1 MLPRA
6 SRGIGEPMRGLPL
19 LVFILCSCASVDD
32 VALDQATET
41 QDAQAETA
49 ACSGGKA
56 DGGSSYL
63 GLYTTHV
70 ATHVAGDLTSLQLL
84 APTSGEPTTQYVRE
98 RCYHTGCA
106 LPLPETDTYDIHA
119 SASGKTYVRFYSF
132 VAARDASGNLTSTPK
147 IADVYEIV
155 KTSAGI
161 KLRKSYSS
169 RWVTLYKTTP
179 AAQCTASGGD
189 ATATTTACTCPGNQ
203 PNTSASTIFV
213 PGAGGCIANPGASES
228 NCDDSGGSWTDDEA
242 TLIGSFC
249 ACGLGRYD
257 DDTGSCAA
265 I

>member
-1 MLPRA
+1 LLPRA
-6 SRGIGEPMRGLPL
+6 IRGTGEPMRGLPL
-19 LVFILCSCASVDD
+19 LIFILCSCASVDD
-32 VALDQATET
+32 GTLDQETVT
-41 QDAQAETA
+41 QDAQAETVTS
-49 ACSGGKA
+49 SGGKA
-56 DGGSSYL
+56 DGASSYV

-84 APTSGEPTTQYVRE
+84 APTSGGPTTRYVRE
-98 RCYHTGCA
+98 RCYHPGCA
-106 LPLPETDTYDIHA
+106 LPLPETDTYDLHA

-132 VAARDASGNLTSTPK
+132 VAARDAHGNLTSTPK
-147 IADVYEIV
+147 ITDVYEIA
-155 KTSAGI
+155 KTSVGI
-161 KLRKSYSS
+161 KLRKGYSA

-189 ATATTTACTCPGNQ
+189 ATATDCTCPGNQ
-203 PNTSASTIFV
+203 PNTPASTIFV

-228 NCDDSGGSWTDDEA
+228 NCDASGGSWTDDEA